1 MSQNQYV
8 IYSQADLGNNWA
20 YWAKSIK
27 RGKIVVQYV
36 SFDFI
41 VDHIFQGSTFRNIM
55 INYRPD

>member
-1 MSQNQYV
+1 MSRNQYV

-36 SFDFI
+36 SFDFF
-41 VDHIFQGSTFRNIM
+41 VDHIF
-55 INYRPD
+55 